1 VNLVKKKIKAAKL
14 IFISGLILGLILC
27 VTIIFSI
34 GGCGKPAIEE
44 APEDIEEPV
53 EEVTIEEETGEEI
66 EEEEATEEVKE
77 VSGTEIT
84 GNINILS
91 GLEISDSVKNYRPI
105 AVMIENHTASRPQSG
120 LHLADVVFEVVD
132 EGGITRYVAVYS
144 SYEAEI
150 MAPIRSARQY
160 YAEIARSFDPIYAF
174 WGTYPECYPIIES
187 MDLDVLDGN
196 SEVLAY
202 APSGWRDSSRHSAL
216 EHTACMS
223 TVKLK
228 EDAENYGYSLEG
240 GLSPFRFKLDSVK
253 SERGNISYI
262 TVDFSTDQFKI
273 DFEYDI
279 DNNNYIKYLAGSPHK
294 DRETEE
300 QITLN
305 NVIVMISDIA
315 NSGDAA
321 GHMVV
326 RTTQSGKAYYFLD
339 GNVIE
344 GSWERNSIFEPFTY
358 KDDDGKIVLFNRG
371 STWVSIIPS
380 IDRLTY

>member
-1 VNLVKKKIKAAKL
+1 MNLVNKKIKAAKL

-44 APEDIEEPV
+44 APEEIEEPV
-53 EEVTIEEETGEEI
+53 EEVTIEEEAKEEI
-66 EEEEATEEVKE
+66 GEEEATEEVEE
-77 VSGTEIT
+77 VIGAEIT

>member
-1 VNLVKKKIKAAKL
+1 VNLVKKKIKAAKV

-27 VTIIFSI
+27 VTIIFSF
-34 GGCGKPAIEE
+34 GGCGKPEIEE
-44 APEDIEEPV
+44 VSEKIEEPV
-53 EEVTIEEETGEEI
+53 EEVTTEENEEEI
-66 EEEEATEEVKE
+66 EEEEVEEIEE
-77 VSGTEIT
+77 VSGAEIT
-84 GNINILS
+84 GNINKLS
-91 GLEISDSVKNYRPI
+91 GLEISDSIKNYRPI
-105 AVMIENHTASRPQSG
+105 AVMIENHPESRPQSG

-187 MDLDVLDGN
+187 MDMDVLDGN

-202 APSGWRDSSRHSAL
+202 APSGWRNSSRHSSL

-240 GLSPFRFKLDSVK
+240 GLSPFRFKLDSVQ
-253 SERGNISYI
+253 SDRGNISNI

-273 DFEYDI
+273 DFEYNI

-294 DRETEE
+294 DRETGE

-305 NVIVMISDIA
+305 NVIVIITDIA

-339 GNVIE
+339 GNVIK
-344 GSWERNSIFEPFTY
+344 GTWERNSIFDPFTF